1 MEELHRHLCQHKQ
14 QPDQGQIV
22 QVMDILEQNNISCE
36 NMYKAFVEACAEGN
50 LPLVNWMMEM
60 PGKID
65 IPVGGWYNCY
75 TLGF

>member
-1 MEELHRHLCQHKQ
+1 
-14 QPDQGQIV
+14 
-22 QVMDILEQNNISCE
+22 MDILERNHISCE

-65 IPVGGWYNCY
+65 IPVGGG
-75 TLGF
+75 TAVTILDFILLV